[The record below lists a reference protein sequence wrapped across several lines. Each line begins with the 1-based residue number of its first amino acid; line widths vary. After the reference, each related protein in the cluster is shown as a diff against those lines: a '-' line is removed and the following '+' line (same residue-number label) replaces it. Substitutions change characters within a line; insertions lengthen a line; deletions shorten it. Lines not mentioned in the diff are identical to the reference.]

1 MPRWDFAT
9 QTLPSCKIIDVG
21 PNESFED
28 YNAMGALDKILQQD
42 AIQLPLVQRGLKASS
57 VKQVTLSQY
66 QEARI
71 RHYNQTLDE
80 YLKR

>member
-1 MPRWDFAT
+1 
-9 QTLPSCKIIDVG
+9 
-21 PNESFED
+21 
-28 YNAMGALDKILQQD
+28 
-42 AIQLPLVQRGLKASS
+42 
-57 VKQVTLSQY
+57 VTLSQY